1 MRCFTKPL
9 AWCRVA
15 MFAFASAGMMV
26 SPVVGQQILTTGH
39 PVPKT
44 PVAPRNTIRD
54 VKLDSSQRLHGE
66 VRDAQGKLLPN
77 TDVVLWQGSTLV
89 NRTRTDAKARFHF
102 PAVRGGQ
109 YRIATPDVTVECR
122 AWTAELAPPNAGE
135 SLLVVANLYS
145 ARGQQPINEVFC
157 FNPFLMGTIVA
168 AAIAIPIA
176 LHDSGDGQLPDGS

>member
-9 AWCRVA
+9 AWCRVVMLTIA
-15 MFAFASAGMMV
+15 CAGMMV
-26 SPVVGQQILTTGH
+26 SPVIGQQIFPTKH
-39 PVPKT
+39 PVPET
-44 PVAPRNTIRD
+44 PVPRNTVRD
-54 VKLDSSQRLHGE
+54 VKLDRTQRLHGE
-66 VRDAQGKLLPN
+66 VRDAQGQLLPN
-77 TDVVLWQGSTLV
+77 TDVVLWRGATLV
-89 NRTRTDAKARFHF
+89 NRTRTDAKARFQF
-102 PAVRGGQ
+102 PEVRGGL
-109 YRIATPDVTVECR
+109 YRVATPDVTVACR

-176 LHDSGDGQLPDGS
+176 IHDSGDGQLPDGS